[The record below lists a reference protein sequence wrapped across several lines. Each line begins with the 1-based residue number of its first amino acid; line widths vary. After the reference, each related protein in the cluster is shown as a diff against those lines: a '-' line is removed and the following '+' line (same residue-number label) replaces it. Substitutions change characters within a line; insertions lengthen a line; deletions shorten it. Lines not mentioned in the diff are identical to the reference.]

1 MCLYIC
7 KHQVVDV
14 TSLAAAYQN
23 DQNDQEPIK
32 QIAKKE
38 RKRFEAMKRDLKKW
52 QYGVKL
58 TGKMVEGPSTKGKRI
73 AIASNKKGQSDYTL
87 QIMILSLNYR

>member
-23 DQNDQEPIK
+23 DQEPIK

-38 RKRFEAMKRDLKKW
+38 SKRFEAMKRDLKKW